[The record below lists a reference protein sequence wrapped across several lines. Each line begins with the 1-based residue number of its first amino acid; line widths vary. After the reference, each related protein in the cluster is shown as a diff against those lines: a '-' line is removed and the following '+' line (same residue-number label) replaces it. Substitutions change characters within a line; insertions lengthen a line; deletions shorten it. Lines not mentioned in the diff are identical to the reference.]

1 MEFIML
7 AAISG
12 GFETYKFPLFAR
24 SVYFILKTIRILKR
38 EHGQC
43 SFLLADCAHDFF
55 CAILIKKV
63 FNSLLINYIRGVD
76 KQKKS
81 FIIYNVVKN

>member
-12 GFETYKFPLFAR
+12 GFEIYKFPLFAQ

-38 EHGQC
+38 EHGWC
-43 SFLLADCAHDFF
+43 SFLLTDCDHDFF
-55 CAILIKKV
+55 CAILIKKM
-63 FNSLLINYIRGVD
+63 FNSLLTNYILGGLTSR
-76 KQKKS
+76 
-81 FIIYNVVKN
+81 KNHL

>member
-24 SVYFILKTIRILKR
+24 SVCFILKTIRILKR
-38 EHGQC
+38 EHGWC

-55 CAILIKKV
+55 CAILIKKM
-63 FNSLLINYIRGVD
+63 FNSLLTNYILGGG
-76 KQKKS
+76 
-81 FIIYNVVKN
+81 